1 MLALVAALV
10 QPAWGLSAPLATHG
24 ERCCCTAPTVR
35 PLDAGATDE
44 CCGEEEP
51 GVPVVDGPD
60 GGDCGCRALP
70 DRERPAPAAPVPA
83 DATGRLVRR
92 HELAAA
98 LAHRTPCALASVSQ
112 AWDAGGQSAPRAL
125 GASGLASGP
134 PRPRTAQARAPAE
147 HGIARLLAFLSV
159 ARI

>member
-1 MLALVAALV
+1 M
-10 QPAWGLSAPLATHG
+10 
-24 ERCCCTAPTVR
+24 
-35 PLDAGATDE
+35 DAGAKDE
-44 CCGEEEP
+44 CCEGREL
-51 GVPVVDGPD
+51 GVSVVDRAQQ
-60 GGDCGCRALP
+60 GDCDCRALP

-98 LAHRTPCALASVSQ
+98 FAHRTPCALASVGQ
-112 AWDAGGQSAPRAL
+112 ARNEGGHAAPI
-125 GASGLASGP
+125 LASGP